1 MGLTKDALRQL
12 WANITARLDEK
23 VDKVPGKGLST
34 NDYSNAE
41 KAKLTNIEEG
51 ANRTIVDS
59 TLSATSTNPVESQ
72 AIYTAINSVSGNY
85 SKAVIAMSIEDN
97 IITYYTVDGQK
108 HTMEI
113 EEYPLGTPT
122 IEGLTKLYAT
132 TGQATDG
139 TMTQKAITDELN
151 KKLSEATITNGTLI
165 ITR

>member
-1 MGLTKDALRQL
+1 
-12 WANITARLDEK
+12 
-23 VDKVPGKGLST
+23 
-34 NDYSNAE
+34 
-41 KAKLTNIEEG
+41 
-51 ANRTIVDS
+51 
-59 TLSATSTNPVESQ
+59 
-72 AIYTAINSVSGNY
+72 
-85 SKAVIAMSIEDN
+85 
-97 IITYYTVDGQK
+97 
-108 HTMEI
+108 MEL

>member
-1 MGLTKDALRQL
+1 MGLTRDGLRQL
-12 WANITARLDEK
+12 WANIIVKLDTK

-41 KAKLTNIEEG
+41 KTKLTNIEEG

-97 IITYYTVDGQK
+97 IITYYTGDGQK

>member
-12 WANITARLDEK
+12 WANITTRLDEK

-41 KAKLTNIEEG
+41 KTKLTNIEEG
-51 ANRTIVDS
+51 ATRTIVDS

-72 AIYTAINSVSGNY
+72 AIYTAINNVSNDY
-85 SKAVIAMSIEDN
+85 SKAVIAMSVSNN
-97 IITYYTVDGQK
+97 IITYYTGDGK
-108 HTMEI
+108 EHTMEL
-113 EEYPLGTPT
+113 EEYSLGTPT

-151 KKLSEATITNGTLI
+151 KKLSEATISNGTLI

>member
-1 MGLTKDALRQL
+1 MGLTRDGLRQL
-12 WANITARLDEK
+12 WANIIVKLDTK
-23 VDKVPGKGLST
+23 VDKVDGKGLST
-34 NDYSNAE
+34 NDFTTE
-41 KAKLTNIEEG
+41 DKTKLTNIEEG

-72 AIYTAINSVSGNY
+72 AIYTAINNVSNDY
-85 SKAVIAMSIEDN
+85 SKAVIAMSISDN
-97 IITYYTVDGQK
+97 IITYYTGDGQE
-108 HTMEI
+108 HTMEL

-151 KKLSEATITNGTLI
+151 KKLSEATISNGTLI